1 MRRPVRSSGLQDG
14 AVLPTTVLLGCIAA
28 VVVALVGFVLTMHPG
43 SGPDHAG
50 TVAASTAPTPTASP
64 TTKQVTHKKRPAVNR
79 HKVNV
84 VVFNNSNIKGLAGRT
99 ATVAHQ
105 HGWQVVGQDNW
116 YGTISASTVYY
127 PPSLQRAARLL
138 ARDLKIHRVMPSVT
152 PMQTDKLTV
161 ILTAD
166 YRG

>member
-1 MRRPVRSSGLQDG
+1 MRRPVRARSGQAG
-14 AVLPTTVLLGCIAA
+14 AVLPTAVLLGCIAA
-28 VVVALVGFVLTMHPG
+28 VAVALVGFVLTMHPG
-43 SGPDHAG
+43 SGPGHAN
-50 TVAASTAPTPTASP
+50 TVAASTPPSPTATA
-64 TTKQVTHKKRPAVNR
+64 TTQPVTHKKRPAVNR

-99 ATVAHQ
+99 ATLAHQ
-105 HGWQVVGQDNW
+105 RGWQVVGQDNW

-138 ARDLKIHRVMPSVT
+138 AHDLKIHRVMPALT